1 MSSTRQQRVASMLKE
16 ELSRIIREEM
26 NDPRLG
32 FISITD
38 IQVASD
44 LRTAHVYISVYGTPE
59 EQKASV
65 DALEHARGYM
75 RTTLGKEINMRYTP
89 ELHFHLDTS
98 IERGARVFELLKEIG
113 GKGSEEQAS
122 EESTEENTDE

>member
-1 MSSTRQQRVASMLKE
+1 MLKE
-16 ELSRIIREEM
+16 ELSRIFREEM

-38 IQVASD
+38 VEVASD
-44 LRTAHVYISVYGTPE
+44 LRTAHVYVSVYGTPE

-65 DALEHARGYM
+65 DALEHARGYL
-75 RTTLGKEINMRYTP
+75 RTTLGKEVNMRYTP

-98 IERGARVFELLKEIG
+98 LERGSRIFELLKEVVPKDG
-113 GKGSEEQAS
+113 EGKANEEK
-122 EESTEENTDE
+122 TDE